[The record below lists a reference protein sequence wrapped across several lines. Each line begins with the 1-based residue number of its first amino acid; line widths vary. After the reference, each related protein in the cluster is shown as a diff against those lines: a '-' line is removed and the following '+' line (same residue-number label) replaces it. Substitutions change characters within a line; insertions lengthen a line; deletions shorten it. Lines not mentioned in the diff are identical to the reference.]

1 MTSIARRRAVFVAA
15 LVAIMPLSGWE
26 VTYDAWRAVLGDDVG
41 TSMAVFW
48 DLQVETWWN
57 ALLVVLALDLVYGMH
72 RDGGRWAFAYRGRAR
87 HVAAYVGLAVLML
100 ICAAEGPWR
109 DVLQLVLPDD
119 IGASVAHYFRR
130 GLEGV
135 MASIGV
141 MVFLDVVR
149 PGGLRHSREPSGASA
164 PGPRSRSR
172 ATVG

>member
-1 MTSIARRRAVFVAA
+1 MTSIARRRAVFVAV

-26 VTYDAWRAVLGDDVG
+26 VTYDAWRAVLGDDAG
-41 TSMAVFW
+41 TAMATFW

-72 RDGGRWAFAYRGRAR
+72 RTGGRWAFAHQGMRR
-87 HVAAYVGLAVLML
+87 HVAMYLGLVVLML

-130 GLEGV
+130 ALEGV
-135 MASIGV
+135 MATVGV

-149 PGGLRHSREPSGASA
+149 PGGLRLSREPVVVAT
-164 PGPRSRSR
+164 PGPPARER